1 MGKCKFWCQHRSWSH
16 QKLQVKVNQK
26 MKSSEDHL
34 ISANSDDDE
43 TAEDVKEHSILL
55 TTIIYL
61 AKDLK
66 EQKNFIQ
73 TVILMIMTFVLLY
86 YLYFPD
92 LGEYSK
98 SRLRFWSLLDLNKHI
113 SNENNGTVLHSCFHQ
128 CPLKFKTLQHR
139 L

>member
-1 MGKCKFWCQHRSWSH
+1 
-16 QKLQVKVNQK
+16 

-98 SRLRFWSLLDLNKHI
+98 SRLRF
-113 SNENNGTVLHSCFHQ
+113 
-128 CPLKFKTLQHR
+128 
-139 L
+139 